1 MSDSNA
7 GNRWF
12 PVIGGT
18 LLNLVLGSFY
28 AWSVFVLPLEQEF
41 GWVRQQTS
49 WTFSIGIFTMAVVFV
64 VTGRFHARF
73 GFRLLAAVGGVL
85 FSLGFF
91 LTSLTTSLTGLY
103 IAYGVLAGAG
113 NGIGYSIAIPVIS
126 KWFPDRRGLAL
137 GIVVGGYG
145 AGSGVFGPLAA
156 EVLIPSAGWE
166 ATFRIYGIVFAVLS
180 LAGAWLLKPPPE
192 GYTPEGWDPSQIK
205 SAVTTV
211 AHDVTPAEMLR
222 GGTFY
227 LLWVAFFFGAMAGLG
242 LISQLVPFGTEAGLT
257 GVALIGLVIGAIGNT
272 AGRILSGLLSD
283 RIGRLNVLRLMV
295 TVSAIAMPLLY
306 LLGSNV
312 LAFSAGVFVV
322 YYCYGTLLSVF
333 AATSADFYGTKNLG
347 VNYGLLFLAWGVS
360 AVVAAPLAGAVF
372 DAFDSYQYAFYGTS
386 VLSIVALLALLAAKN
401 PSSKHA

>member
-1 MSDSNA
+1 MSHSD
-7 GNRWF
+7 GNRWL
-12 PVIGGT
+12 PVVGGT

-28 AWSVFVLPLEQEF
+28 AWSVFILPLEQEF
-41 GWVRQQTS
+41 GWIRQQTS

-73 GFRLLAAVGGVL
+73 GFRTLAAVGGIL

-91 LTSLTTSLTGLY
+91 LTSLTTSLSGLY

-126 KWFPDRRGLAL
+126 KWFPDKRGLAL

-156 EVLIPSAGWE
+156 EVLIPSLGWE

-180 LAGAWLLKPPPE
+180 LVGAWLLKPPAA
-192 GYTPEGWDPSQIK
+192 GYVPEGWDPSQLK
-205 SAVTTV
+205 SAVTTIT
-211 AHDVTPAEMLR
+211 HDVEPAEMLR
-222 GGTFY
+222 GSTFY
-227 LLWVAFFFGAMAGLG
+227 LLWAAFFFGAMAGLG

-306 LLGSNV
+306 ILGSNV

-372 DAFDSYQYAFYGTS
+372 DAFGSYQYAFYGTS
-386 VLSIVALLALLAAKN
+386 VLSIIALLALLAAKN
-401 PSSKHA
+401 PSSTTA